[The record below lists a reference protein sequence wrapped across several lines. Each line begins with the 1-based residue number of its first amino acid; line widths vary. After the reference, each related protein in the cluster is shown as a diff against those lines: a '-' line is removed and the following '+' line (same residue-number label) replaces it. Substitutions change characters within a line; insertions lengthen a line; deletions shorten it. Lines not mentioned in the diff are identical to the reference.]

1 MKKVLKEMLL
11 SLLTVFMG
19 VLLCNLPV
27 MAAENDEPPD
37 WRANLEFG
45 QVVSSW
51 QGAPYY
57 ESADQNGSGKH
68 GFYGCNIYTNGMAY
82 IAGYARLDQDGN
94 ILESECYWRE
104 SVPEGKKCGFDP
116 NEDIW
121 VALYVDGFTTGS
133 IGWMHIDDILP
144 NPSEI
149 RVGISNNNETILPTD
164 DPINPEDVA
173 NAIEESHDSGKKVAL
188 LLDASGSVD
197 AYSAEIAT
205 YANQVNKADTVLVFA
220 TDYAEIVAEDYLEA
234 SEDVGGLTEI
244 YAAMNALSGAYD
256 TAIIVTDT
264 YQNGVIDLH
273 ERSDIGEVIIVSTC
287 SEWAIDDE
295 TVRTITAMWNLEPQI
310 VHLTIA
316 PSD

>member
-1 MKKVLKEMLL
+1 MLL
-11 SLLTVFMG
+11 SLLLMFVGILF
-19 VLLCNLPV
+19 CNLPV
-27 MAAENDEPPD
+27 MASENDEQLD
-37 WRANLEFG
+37 WRADLEFG

-51 QGAPYY
+51 HGAPYY

-68 GFYGCNIYTNGMAY
+68 GFYGCNIYTNGMTY
-82 IAGYARLDQDGN
+82 IAGYAWLDQNGN
-94 ILESECYWRE
+94 ILESECYLRE
-104 SVPEGKKCGFDP
+104 SVPEGKKCGFGP
-116 NEDIW
+116 NENVW

-144 NPSEI
+144 EPSEI
-149 RVGISNNNETILPTD
+149 RAGISNNNETALPTD
-164 DPINPEDVA
+164 RPINPEDVA
-173 NAIEESHDSGKKVAL
+173 NAIEESRNYGKRVAL

-197 AYSAEIAT
+197 EYSAEIAA
-205 YANQVNKADTVLVFA
+205 YATKVNKADTVLVFA
-220 TDYAEIVAEDYLEA
+220 TDYAEIAAEDYLEA
-234 SEDVGGLTEI
+234 SEDVGASTEI

-256 TAIIVTDT
+256 TVMIVTDT
-264 YQNGVIDLH
+264 YQNGVFDLR

-295 TVRTITAMWNLEPQI
+295 TVRTIAVMWNLEPQI